1 MLPVHETYS
10 VDHQTSRALFLPK
23 MVSGHYPLP
32 ETCQKSYRAPI
43 MIGETTASCHPFP
56 SSFCHPSY
64 CPSPH
69 RRCPLPSPAIFTL
82 LPLRTITIVSST
94 HDYPWN
100 RGVLGRKSMVMLV
113 AVMEA
118 SIAPVIV
125 VVHERG
131 FRRGFLVHDWVVVA
145 MLRAI

>member
-1 MLPVHETYS
+1 
-10 VDHQTSRALFLPK
+10 
-23 MVSGHYPLP
+23 
-32 ETCQKSYRAPI
+32 
-43 MIGETTASCHPFP
+43 
-56 SSFCHPSY
+56 
-64 CPSPH
+64 
-69 RRCPLPSPAIFTL
+69 
-82 LPLRTITIVSST
+82 
-94 HDYPWN
+94 
-100 RGVLGRKSMVMLV
+100 MVMLV